1 MQNKTDS
8 KSVAA
13 VKYMMLADRLH
24 RNAVEA
30 AINVLGIHRSQ
41 HMILMYLS
49 CRGNKAVSQTDIAKA
64 LEISPAAVAV
74 SLKKLEKSG
83 LITRNPRENDA
94 RTNTIELTEEAKKIV
109 SRSGEIFGEVDVAM
123 CAGIS
128 EDELDALIEC
138 MKKMIENLRGMK
150 I

>member
-1 MQNKTDS
+1 MQNKTDN

-24 RNAVEA
+24 RSAVES
-30 AINVLGIHRSQ
+30 AINELGIHRSQ

-49 CRGNKAVSQTDIAKA
+49 CCGRTVSQTDIANA

-74 SLKKLEKSG
+74 TLKKLEKSG
-83 LITRNPRENDA
+83 LITRSPRENDA
-94 RTNTIELTEEAKKIV
+94 RTNTIELTGEAKKLV
-109 SRSGEIFGEVDVAM
+109 ARSGEIFGEVDTAM

-128 EDELDALIEC
+128 EEELDSLIGC
-138 MKKMIENLRGMK
+138 MKKMIGNLRGKK

>member
-1 MQNKTDS
+1 MQNKTDN

-24 RNAVEA
+24 RSAVES
-30 AINVLGIHRSQ
+30 AINELGIHRSQ

-49 CRGNKAVSQTDIAKA
+49 CRGDKAVSQTDIAKA

-74 SLKKLEKSG
+74 TLKKLEKSG
-83 LITRNPRENDA
+83 LITRSPRENDA
-94 RTNTIELTEEAKKIV
+94 RTNTIELTGEAKKLV
-109 SRSGEIFGEVDVAM
+109 ARSGEIFGEVDTAM

-128 EDELDALIEC
+128 EEELDSLIGC
-138 MKKMIENLRGMK
+138 MKKMIGNLRGRK

>member
-1 MQNKTDS
+1 MPNQTDN

-24 RNAVEA
+24 RNAVES
-30 AINVLGIHRSQ
+30 AINELGIHRSQ
-41 HMILMYLS
+41 HMVLMYIS
-49 CRGNKAVSQTDIAKA
+49 CCGRTVSQTDIAKA

-74 SLKKLEKSG
+74 TLKKLERSG
-83 LITRNPRENDA
+83 LITRSQRENDA
-94 RTNTIELTEEAKKIV
+94 RTNSIELTEEAKRIV
-109 SRSGEIFGEVDVAM
+109 ARSGEIFGEVDTAM
-123 CAGIS
+123 CEGIS
-128 EDELDALIEC
+128 ENELDSLIEC

>member
-1 MQNKTDS
+1 MLNKTDS
-8 KSVAA
+8 KSVIA

-24 RNAVEA
+24 RSAVES
-30 AINVLGIHRSQ
+30 AINELGIHRSQ

-49 CRGNKAVSQTDIAKA
+49 YCKKTVSQSDLAKA

-74 SLKKLEKSG
+74 TLKKLEKSG
-83 LITRNPRENDA
+83 LIVRTPRENDA

-128 EDELDALIEC
+128 DEELDQLVSC
-138 MKKMIENLRGMK
+138 MKKMIDNLRGMK